1 MQIVAI
7 VIALALGYAI
17 GLYLVAPNA
26 VQEMERAQLERVVR
40 HRGTQVARAA
50 AQADKGFL
58 DRFVRPLVD
67 EISEALL
74 RHLPQR
80 QGEILQR
87 RLERAGNPTTPGVLL
102 TSRVLLALVGLLPAL
117 FGGIAIVMALALSVL
132 GWRLPD
138 FWLARRAKQ
147 RQDAMLRHL
156 PDVMDLLSVS
166 VEAGL
171 GFDAALQRVTGRFGE
186 PVAGEF
192 GRLLRELQLGRP
204 RAQALQDLARRVGLR
219 DLDAFVGAVV
229 QADELGVGIAS
240 VLRAQSEQ
248 MRALRRQRAQE
259 AALKVPIKM
268 LFPLVF
274 LVFPAMFIVL
284 LGPAVL
290 AFIQTLQH

>member
-1 MQIVAI
+1 MQIIAI
-7 VIALALGYAI
+7 VLALVLGYSL
-17 GLYLVAPNA
+17 GLYIVAPGA
-26 VQEMERAQLERVVR
+26 VHELERQQLERIVR
-40 HRGTQVARAA
+40 HRGGQTSV
-50 AQADKGFL
+50 QALERGFA
-58 DRFVRPLVD
+58 DRFLRPIVD
-67 EISEALL
+67 ELAQTLL

-80 QGEILQR
+80 QGEILRR
-87 RLERAGNPTTPGVLL
+87 RLERAGNPTTPGGLL
-102 TSRVLLALVGLLPAL
+102 ATRFMLALVGILPAL
-117 FGGIAIVMALALSVL
+117 FGGIAVLIGLALAVL
-132 GWRLPD
+132 GWRIPD
-138 FWLARRAKQ
+138 FWLARRASM
-147 RQDAMLRHL
+147 RQQAMLRHL

-171 GFDAALQRVTGRFGE
+171 GFDAALMRVTGRFGE

-204 RAQALQDLARRVGLR
+204 RVEALRDLARRLDLP
-219 DLDAFVGAVV
+219 DLDAFVSAVV

-268 LFPLVF
+268 LFPLIF
-274 LVFPAMFIVL
+274 LIFPAMFIVL

-290 AFIQTLQH
+290 SFVQALRH

>member
-7 VIALALGYAI
+7 VLALALGYSV
-17 GLYLVAPNA
+17 GLYLVAPGA
-26 VQEMERAQLERVVR
+26 VQELERVQLERVVR
-40 HRGTQVARAA
+40 HRGRDAQQAA
-50 AQADKGFL
+50 VERSFVDRFLRPLIDELAQA
-58 DRFVRPLVD
+58 LV
-67 EISEALL
+67 

-80 QGEILQR
+80 EGEILRR
-87 RLERAGNPTTPGVLL
+87 RLERAGNPTSPGVLL
-102 TSRVLLALVGLLPAL
+102 ASRFLLALIGLLPAM
-117 FGGIAIVMALALSVL
+117 FGGIAIVIALALAIL

-138 FWLARRAKQ
+138 FWLARRASA
-147 RQDAMLRHL
+147 RQQAMLRHL

-171 GFDAALQRVTGRFGE
+171 GFDAALSRVTGRFGD
-186 PVAGEF
+186 PVAAEF

-204 RAQALQDLARRVGLR
+204 RAEALQDLARRM
-219 DLDAFVGAVV
+219 DLSDLNAFVGAVV
-229 QADELGVGIAS
+229 QADELGVGISS

-268 LFPLVF
+268 LFPLIF
-274 LVFPAMFIVL
+274 LIFPAMFIVL

-290 AFIQTLQH
+290 SFVDALHH

>member
-1 MQIVAI
+1 MQ
-7 VIALALGYAI
+7 VIAIILAIALGYSL
-17 GLYLVAPNA
+17 GLYIVAPGT
-26 VQEMERAQLERVVR
+26 VQELERLQLERVVR
-40 HRGTQVARAA
+40 HRGGQGAS
-50 AQADKGFL
+50 ADPERGFV
-58 DRFVRPLVD
+58 DRFVRPLF
-67 EISEALL
+67 EEFSQALL
-74 RHLPQR
+74 RYLPQR
-80 QGEILQR
+80 QGELLQR
-87 RLERAGNPTTPGVLL
+87 RIERAGNPTTPGVLL
-102 TSRVLLALVGLLPAL
+102 ASRFLLAVVGLLPAL
-117 FGGIAIVMALALSVL
+117 FGGAAIVIALALAVL

-138 FWLARRAKQ
+138 FWLARRATA
-147 RQDAMLRHL
+147 RQQQMVRHL

-171 GFDAALQRVTGRFGE
+171 GFDAALARVTGRFGE

-204 RAQALQDLARRVGLR
+204 RAEALR
-219 DLDAFVGAVV
+219 DLAQRMDLPDLTAFVSAVV

-268 LFPLVF
+268 LFPLIF

-290 AFIQTLQH
+290 SFVQALHH

>member
-1 MQIVAI
+1 MQIIAI
-7 VIALALGYAI
+7 LLALALGYSL
-17 GLYLVAPNA
+17 GLYIVAPGT
-26 VQEMERAQLERVVR
+26 VQEMERLQLERVVR
-40 HRGTQVARAA
+40 HRGGPAA
-50 AQADKGFL
+50 IAAEPERGFV
-58 DRFVRPLVD
+58 DRFLRPLID
-67 EISEALL
+67 QISQALL
-74 RHLPQR
+74 RHLPRR

-102 TSRVLLALVGLLPAL
+102 GSRFLLLIVGLLPAL
-117 FGGIAIVMALALSVL
+117 FGGLAILMAAALAIL

-138 FWLARRAKQ
+138 FWLARRATA
-147 RQDAMLRHL
+147 RQQAMLRHL

-171 GFDAALQRVTGRFGE
+171 GFDAALARVTGRFGE
-186 PVAGEF
+186 PVVGEF

-204 RAQALQDLARRVGLR
+204 RAEALR
-219 DLDAFVGAVV
+219 DLAQRMDLPDLSAFVGAVV

-268 LFPLVF
+268 LFPLIF

-290 AFIQTLQH
+290 SFVHALHH

>member
-1 MQIVAI
+1 MQIIAI
-7 VIALALGYAI
+7 ILALALGYSL
-17 GLYLVAPNA
+17 GLYIVAPGT
-26 VQEMERAQLERVVR
+26 VQELERLQLERVVR
-40 HRGTQVARAA
+40 HRGTQVAAA
-50 AQADKGFL
+50 DSERGFG
-58 DRFVRPLVD
+58 DRFVRPLL
-67 EISEALL
+67 EEFSQALL
-74 RHLPQR
+74 RHLPKR

-87 RLERAGNPTTPGVLL
+87 RIERAGNPTTPGVLL
-102 TSRVLLALVGLLPAL
+102 ASRFLLVVIGLLPAL
-117 FGGIAIVMALALSVL
+117 FGGVAILMGLALSAL

-138 FWLARRAKQ
+138 FWLARRASA
-147 RQDAMLRHL
+147 RQHQMLQHL
-156 PDVMDLLSVS
+156 PDVLDLLSVS

-171 GFDAALQRVTGRFGE
+171 GFDAALARVTGRFGE

-204 RAQALQDLARRVGLR
+204 RAEALSDLARRM
-219 DLDAFVGAVV
+219 DLADLTAFVSAVV

-268 LFPLVF
+268 LFPLIF

-290 AFIQTLQH
+290 SFVQALHH

>member
-1 MQIVAI
+1 MQIIAI
-7 VIALALGYAI
+7 VLALALGYSL
-17 GLYLVAPNA
+17 GLYIVAPNT
-26 VQEMERAQLERVVR
+26 VQELERLQLERVVR
-40 HRGTQVARAA
+40 HRGAKVAA
-50 AQADKGFL
+50 AEPDRGFA
-58 DRFVRPLVD
+58 DRFLRPLLD
-67 EISEALL
+67 EISRTLL
-74 RHLPQR
+74 RYLPQR
-80 QGEILQR
+80 QGEILER
-87 RLERAGNPTTPGVLL
+87 RLERAGNPTTSGVLL
-102 TSRVLLALVGLLPAL
+102 AGRFLLLIVGLLPAL
-117 FGGIAIVMALALSVL
+117 FGGVAVLVGLALAIL

-138 FWLARRAKQ
+138 FWLARRAKA
-147 RQDAMLRHL
+147 RQEAMLRHL

-171 GFDAALQRVTGRFGE
+171 GFDAALSRVTGRFGE
-186 PVAGEF
+186 PILGEF

-204 RAQALQDLARRVGLR
+204 RSEALMDLARRM
-219 DLDAFVGAVV
+219 DLGDLNAFVSAVV
-229 QADELGVGIAS
+229 QADELGVGISS

-290 AFIQTLQH
+290 SFVHALHH

>member
-7 VIALALGYAI
+7 LIALALGYSL
-17 GLYLVAPNA
+17 GLYIVAPGA
-26 VQEMERAQLERVVR
+26 MQELERVQLERVVR
-40 HRGTQVARAA
+40 HRGGQPAA
-50 AQADKGFL
+50 AKVERGFV
-58 DRFVRPLVD
+58 DRILRPLLD
-67 EISEALL
+67 ELSRALL
-74 RHLPQR
+74 RYLPQR

-102 TSRVLLALVGLLPAL
+102 ASRFLLAIVGIVPAL
-117 FGGIAIVMALALSVL
+117 FGGIAILVGAALAFL

-138 FWLARRAKQ
+138 FWLARRATS
-147 RQDAMLRHL
+147 RQQAMLRHL
-156 PDVMDLLSVS
+156 PDVLDLLSVS

-171 GFDAALQRVTGRFGE
+171 GFDAALARVTGRFGE

-204 RAQALQDLARRVGLR
+204 RAEALTDLARRMDLG
-219 DLDAFVGAVV
+219 DLDAFVSAVV

-268 LFPLVF
+268 LFPLIF
-274 LVFPAMFIVL
+274 LIFPAMFIVL

-290 AFIQTLQH
+290 SFVQALRH